1 MVCFFFKYGSTAAA
15 KFILKNHY
23 ISGSDDDKDG
33 KRRRS
38 RTNFT
43 SWQLEQLE
51 YAFRD
56 SHYPDVFM
64 REALAMKLDL
74 IESRVQVPY
83 THCFCRLL

>member
-1 MVCFFFKYGSTAAA
+1 MNGVD
-15 KFILKNHY
+15 
-23 ISGSDDDKDG
+23 SDDEEA

-43 SWQLEQLE
+43 SWQLDQLE
-51 YAFRD
+51 RAFLE

-74 IESRVQVPY
+74 IESRVQVSFE
-83 THCFCRLL
+83 TD